1 MDKARKARKR
11 FWDCRQV
18 GNSMCYP
25 VMSAKKSL
33 KQKRV
38 AIAIHRSF
46 TSSTKPSRLP
56 GRALIFRGPH
66 YPQHSRHP
74 LLTAML
80 HSPDRPP
87 SRTIRKL
94 LRTRAE
100 AERIENENFST

>member
-38 AIAIHRSF
+38 AIAIHRNF
-46 TSSTKPSRLP
+46 TSSTKPSKLP
-56 GRALIFRGPH
+56 GEPSFSAGLII
-66 YPQHSRHP
+66 
-74 LLTAML
+74 LN
-80 HSPDRPP
+80 
-87 SRTIRKL
+87 
-94 LRTRAE
+94 TRA
-100 AERIENENFST
+100 THC